1 MWDQLFDTEPAN
13 YPRSGDMQTP
23 NVLRFLK
30 SAVGCWRPSILACFF
45 HGYAA
50 VWWACCQAAAQRSC
64 WIIHVW
70 RRAAEK
76 VRLYKAKLIKVA
88 VLKVCRCLIQ
98 EERKERSAVILFFF
112 PSVSLSLVPRP
123 PSSSH
128 FTYPPLPS
136 AFSGKLQPDC
146 SL

>member
-1 MWDQLFDTEPAN
+1 MLTFHISCKIYSLRWSQPGATVAETTCR
-13 YPRSGDMQTP
+13 PRD
-23 NVLRFLK
+23 VLRFLK
-30 SAVGCWRPSILACFF
+30 SAVRCWRPSILVCYF
-45 HGYAA
+45 HGYVAA
-50 VWWACCQAAAQRSC
+50 WRASC

-70 RRAAEK
+70 KRAAEE

-88 VLKVCRCLIQ
+88 VLKVYLCLIQ
-98 EERKERSAVILFFF
+98 EERKERSVVIPPP
-112 PSVSLSLVPRP
+112 PSVSLSLIPQP